1 MAAWFRSIFPARNA
15 KNQPLLHQRFASI
28 DDFRG
33 WSYAAV
39 INRIGLRASASQFR
53 SDGNA
58 ARTWTDGEYSITLL
72 FDRSDICL
80 GVEEENN

>member
-1 MAAWFRSIFPARNA
+1 MRDAYR
-15 KNQPLLHQRFASI
+15 KQKLHDRFYAI

-39 INRIGLRASASQFR
+39 INRIGLRATASQFR
-53 SDGNA
+53 SDGTA
-58 ARTWTDGEYSITLL
+58 ARTWSDGRYSITLL

-80 GVEEENN
+80 GVEAEIN

>member
-1 MAAWFRSIFPARNA
+1 M
-15 KNQPLLHQRFASI
+15 
-28 DDFRG
+28 
-33 WSYAAV
+33 